1 MAFFVKNIF
10 KLPFIDYDF
19 FSGNVNRS
27 GDKSFFRNMFRKVEM
42 ILTRYYTL
50 YTLDYL
56 IFIDHVGSYQ

>member
-50 YTLDYL
+50 YTL
-56 IFIDHVGSYQ
+56 II